1 MRIVG
6 LPIAPPVIITS
17 LFTPT
22 VFGAD
27 VGELAYSTP
36 DAVRLLPN
44 RILVTITL
52 VRMSRLLRGGR
63 GSMYA
68 EREYERVQLLGFI
81 VDAAMNEPHVCP
93 SYGSGLSGIPSAAIV
108 GTQ

>member
-6 LPIAPPVIITS
+6 LPIAPPVSITS

-22 VFGAD
+22 ELLAD
-27 VGELAYSTP
+27 VEEVAYSTP

-44 RILVTITL
+44 KSLVTITFG
-52 VRMSRLLRGGR
+52 RMWRLLRGGR

-81 VDAAMNEPHVCP
+81 VDAATNEPHVCP
-93 SYGSGLSGIPSAAIV
+93 SYGSGLSGIPSADSV